1 MANYKK
7 WQPNELEFIQANQ
20 NSLNDEAL
28 ALKLSEISG
37 QTVTRSMVRRQR
49 RKLSIKKA
57 RGRPRKVA
65 VVSQQTSTHE
75 TT

>member
-20 NSLNDEAL
+20 NSFNDETM

-37 QTVTRSMVRRQR
+37 QNVTRSMVRRQR

-57 RGRPRKVA
+57 RGRPRKA
-65 VVSQQTSTHE
+65 DILSQQTAANE
-75 TT
+75 TV

>member
-20 NSLNDEAL
+20 TSLNDETL

-65 VVSQQTSTHE
+65 VVSQQTVANE
-75 TT
+75 TV